1 MRNTSKIARP
11 AIFGASLLLFTAL
24 IACNRQDPAAKPG
37 AARSAAPSVC
47 ARDLLPKDELSALLK
62 APIIGQKAIAGDPQ
76 SCEYTTA
83 GFSGITISIRPG
95 LGGTT
100 VDAWATGKMPLQVQ
114 AVPNVGDK
122 AVWQVTLH
130 ELIAQQHNLLCDI
143 QVRGG
148 AEEIGVAADTLP
160 QATGKLCTRIF
171 AAY

>member
-1 MRNTSKIARP
+1 MRNTNKLKPAALGIA
-11 AIFGASLLLFTAL
+11 AVL
-24 IACNRQDPAAKPG
+24 IMTLSACGRQDPAAKPSV
-37 AARSAAPSVC
+37 ARSAALTVC
-47 ARDLLPKDELSALLK
+47 ARDLLPKAELSALLK
-62 APIIGQKAIAGDPQ
+62 APISGQKPIAGDPQ

-100 VDAWATGKMPLQVQ
+100 VDAWATGKMPLQVRT
-114 AVPNVGDK
+114 VPNVGDK
-122 AVWQVTLH
+122 AVWQDTLQ

-148 AEEIGVAADTLP
+148 AQEIGMAADALP
-160 QATGKLCTRIF
+160 TATGKLCNRIF

>member
-1 MRNTSKIARP
+1 MRNTNKAAATTVGSA
-11 AIFGASLLLFTAL
+11 LLLMAL
-24 IACNRQDPAAKPG
+24 GACGRHDPAAKPG
-37 AARSAAPSVC
+37 TVQSAPPTVC
-47 ARDLLPKDELSALLK
+47 ARELLPKDELSALLK
-62 APIIGQKAIAGDPQ
+62 APISGQKPIAGDPQ

-100 VDAWATGKMPLQVQ
+100 VDAWATGKMPLQVRP
-114 AVPNVGDK
+114 VPNVGDR
-122 AVWQVTLH
+122 AVWQDTLQ

-148 AEEIGVAADTLP
+148 AQEIGMAADALP
-160 QATGKLCTRIF
+160 TATGKLCNRIF

>member
-1 MRNTSKIARP
+1 VRNTRNIKRTVSCSAALCLI
-11 AIFGASLLLFTAL
+11 GALC
-24 IACNRQDPAAKPG
+24 ACGRQDLPAKPAA
-37 AARSAAPSVC
+37 AAGVAPTVC
-47 ARDLLPKDELSALLK
+47 ARDLLPKDELSALVK
-62 APIIGQKAIAGDPQ
+62 APITGQKPIAGDPQ

-100 VDAWATGKMPLQVQ
+100 VDAWASGKMPLEVRTV
-114 AVPNVGDK
+114 ANVGDK
-122 AVWQVTLH
+122 AVWQDTLH

-148 AEEIGVAADTLP
+148 AQDIAVPAESLP